1 MINSLRKKITL
12 GFVLITVISSILF
25 FGLSYMELKK
35 SIETQTE
42 NSANIIAEQIRNSIS
57 GYSTEEVSVI
67 QEIISKYRSNSIQH
81 VSVINKIK
89 RVVAHTDSAKVG
101 STSKEDQVDQ
111 VLNAS
116 EPVSYE
122 SINEKGEPVHNSIM
136 PLIKDSQLVGVISIG
151 IPLTDMKKIIDQAAL
166 KIVILSAI
174 ILIISSI
181 LGFFTSKSLV
191 KPLTILMKAL
201 EKVSEGNFTV
211 DLKVNTKDEIGK
223 LSNIMENTL
232 KVLRG
237 MIKDIK
243 ETTNTL
249 GNLAETLAS
258 SSQELAASSEEVATS
273 IQGTSQGANKQAFEL
288 SEALLLL
295 QSFESTLNDM
305 ELKLKDVSLGSGRI
319 KESADLGTSKIDELS
334 VSIKDVTVTFKKV
347 EEKLNGLNL
356 SVGKITSITDVINN
370 VAEQTNLLAL
380 NAAIEAARA
389 GEVGRGF
396 AVVSEEIRKLAE
408 QVLQSSKDIANIV
421 KEITL
426 ETKEVYHSAQSV
438 SSKIDRQMM
447 SLEDTV
453 TSFQGIISEVEK
465 IDPKIKESYGAL
477 ENTITSKNTIIRK
490 IDEVSKVSQD
500 VSSSS
505 EAIAATVQ
513 EQTATTQEFTSTA
526 LELDNISKA
535 LLDNVSKFSI

>member
-67 QEIISKYRSNSIQH
+67 QGIISKYRSNSIQH

-89 RVVAHTDSAKVG
+89 RVVAHTDSIKVG
-101 STSKEDQVDQ
+101 STSKEDQVEQ
-111 VLNAS
+111 VLNTS

-181 LGFFTSKSLV
+181 LGIFISKSLV
-191 KPLTILMKAL
+191 KPLVVLMKAL

-288 SEALLLL
+288 SETLLLL

-535 LLDNVSKFSI
+535 LLNNVSKFSI

>member
-57 GYSTEEVSVI
+57 GYSTEEVSII
-67 QEIISKYRSNSIQH
+67 QGIISKYRSDSIEH

-89 RVVAHTDSAKVG
+89 RVVAHTDNGKVG
-101 STSKEDQVDQ
+101 STSKEGRIEQ
-111 VLNAS
+111 VLNTS
-116 EPVSYE
+116 ESVSYE

-174 ILIISSI
+174 ILIISSV
-181 LGFFTSKSLV
+181 LGFFISKSLV
-191 KPLTILMKAL
+191 KPLTVLMKAL

-211 DLKVNTKDEIGK
+211 DLKVETKDEIGK
-223 LSNIMENTL
+223 LSGIMESTL

-273 IQGTSQGANKQAFEL
+273 VQGTSQGANKQAFEL
-288 SEALLLL
+288 SETLMLL
-295 QSFESTLNDM
+295 QSFESTLSDM

-396 AVVSEEIRKLAE
+396 AVVSDEIRKLAE

-465 IDPKIKESYGAL
+465 IDPKIKESYTAL
-477 ENTITSKNTIIRK
+477 ENTIDSKDTIIRK

-500 VSSSS
+500 VSTSS
-505 EAIAATVQ
+505 EEIAATVQ

-526 LELDNISKA
+526 LELDNIAKA
-535 LLDNVSKFSI
+535 LSDNVSKFRI

>member
-57 GYSTEEVSVI
+57 GYSTEEVSII
-67 QEIISKYRSNSIQH
+67 QGIISKYRSDSIEH

-89 RVVAHTDSAKVG
+89 RVVAHTDNAKVG
-101 STSKEDQVDQ
+101 STSKEGRIEQ
-111 VLNAS
+111 VLNTS
-116 EPVSYE
+116 ESVSYE

-174 ILIISSI
+174 ILIISSV
-181 LGFFTSKSLV
+181 LGFFISKSLV
-191 KPLTILMKAL
+191 KPLTVLMKAL

-211 DLKVNTKDEIGK
+211 DLKVKTKDEIGK
-223 LSNIMENTL
+223 LSGIMESTL

-273 IQGTSQGANKQAFEL
+273 VQGTSQGANKQAFEL
-288 SEALLLL
+288 SETLMLL
-295 QSFESTLNDM
+295 QSFESTLSDM

-396 AVVSEEIRKLAE
+396 AVVSDEIRKLAE

-438 SSKIDRQMM
+438 SNKIDRQMM

-465 IDPKIKESYGAL
+465 IDPKIKESYTAL
-477 ENTITSKNTIIRK
+477 ENTITSKDTIIRK

-500 VSSSS
+500 VSTSS

-526 LELDNISKA
+526 LELDNIAKA
-535 LLDNVSKFSI
+535 LSDNVSKFRI

>member
-57 GYSTEEVSVI
+57 GYSTEEVSII
-67 QEIISKYRSNSIQH
+67 QGIISKYRSDSIEH

-89 RVVAHTDSAKVG
+89 RVVAHTDNAKVG
-101 STSKEDQVDQ
+101 STSKEGRIEQ
-111 VLNAS
+111 VLNTS
-116 EPVSYE
+116 ESVSYE

-174 ILIISSI
+174 ILIISSV
-181 LGFFTSKSLV
+181 LGFFISKSLV
-191 KPLTILMKAL
+191 KPLTVLMKAL

-211 DLKVNTKDEIGK
+211 DLKVKTKDEIGK
-223 LSNIMENTL
+223 LSVIMESTL

-273 IQGTSQGANKQAFEL
+273 VQGTSQGANKQAFEL
-288 SEALLLL
+288 SETLMLL
-295 QSFESTLNDM
+295 QSFESTLSDM

-396 AVVSEEIRKLAE
+396 AVVSDEIRKLAE

-438 SSKIDRQMM
+438 SNKIDRQMM

-465 IDPKIKESYGAL
+465 IDPKIKESYTAL
-477 ENTITSKNTIIRK
+477 ENTITSKDTIIRK

-500 VSSSS
+500 VSTSS

-526 LELDNISKA
+526 LELDNIAKA
-535 LLDNVSKFSI
+535 LSDNVSKFRI

>member
-12 GFVLITVISSILF
+12 GFVLITVISSIMF
-25 FGLSYMELKK
+25 FGLSYLELKK

-42 NSANIIAEQIRNSIS
+42 NSANIIAEQIRTSIS
-57 GYSTEEVSVI
+57 GYSTEEVSAI
-67 QEIISKYRSNSIQH
+67 QEIISKYRGKSIDY
-81 VSVINKIK
+81 VSVKNKIQ
-89 RVVAHTDSAKVG
+89 RVVAHTESEKVG
-101 STSKEDQVDQ
+101 STNKEDRVEQ
-111 VLNAS
+111 VLNTS

-174 ILIISSI
+174 ILIISSV
-181 LGFFTSKSLV
+181 LGFFISKSLV
-191 KPLTILMKAL
+191 KPLTVLMKAL

-211 DLKVNTKDEIGK
+211 DLKVETKDEIGK
-223 LSNIMENTL
+223 LSGIMENTL

-249 GNLAETLAS
+249 GNLAETLAN

-288 SEALLLL
+288 SETLMLL

-319 KESADLGTSKIDELS
+319 KQSADLGTSKIDELS
-334 VSIKDVTVTFKKV
+334 VSIKDVTVTFKRV

-408 QVLQSSKDIANIV
+408 QVLQSSKDIANLV

-426 ETKEVYHSAQSV
+426 ETKDVYHSAQSV

-465 IDPKIKESYGAL
+465 IDPKIKESYTAL
-477 ENTITSKNTIIRK
+477 ENTITSKDTIIRK

-526 LELDNISKA
+526 LELDNIAKA
-535 LLDNVSKFSI
+535 LSDNVSKFSI